1 MSTTRSRG
9 TSVSL
14 AQGMVNAIWPYI
26 GGRRGLIVLAI
37 GIAVAGMAMNWGWLV
52 EVGIAPILLAALPC
66 AAMCALGLCMNK
78 GGGESCSSG
87 NKTPSEGVRL
97 EEGLGRGCVKD
108 GEP

>member
-26 GGRRGLIVLAI
+26 GGRRGLFVLAI

-52 EVGIAPILLAALPC
+52 AVGIAPILLVVLPC

-78 GGGESCSSG
+78 AGGKSCSSG
-87 NKTPSEGVRL
+87 NKTPAEGSDFK
-97 EEGLGRGCVKD
+97 GGSD
-108 GEP
+108 GGT